1 MKFQTRCRFRVRI
14 RVICRVP
21 GIGKGSVE
29 SALWSLSFVLGLSI
43 PILLPPFRGM
53 PPLEPAPFG
62 VPMIIDSAVRRV
74 VSPRVAWRSCAAV
87 EPEALEAILR
97 ESARRHRVSLEVLRA
112 MAQRESAGRPC
123 VVSSKGAAGVLQ
135 LMPATARHFGV
146 RNVHDPMENVDAGAR
161 FLKELLERY
170 NNNLKFALAAYNA
183 GPGVVDRYGGVPPF
197 TETQDYVE
205 RVSRALEKHGE

>member
-1 MKFQTRCRFRVRI
+1 MEFQTSCRFRVRI

-29 SALWSLSFVLGLSI
+29 NALWSLSFVLGLSI

-74 VSPRVAWRSCAAV
+74 VSPRVARRSCAAV

-135 LMPATARHFGV
+135 LMP
-146 RNVHDPMENVDAGAR
+146 
-161 FLKELLERY
+161 
-170 NNNLKFALAAYNA
+170 
-183 GPGVVDRYGGVPPF
+183 
-197 TETQDYVE
+197 
-205 RVSRALEKHGE
+205 

>member
-1 MKFQTRCRFRVRI
+1 M
-14 RVICRVP
+14 
-21 GIGKGSVE
+21 
-29 SALWSLSFVLGLSI
+29 
-43 PILLPPFRGM
+43 
-53 PPLEPAPFG
+53 
-62 VPMIIDSAVRRV
+62 
-74 VSPRVAWRSCAAV
+74 
-87 EPEALEAILR
+87 
-97 ESARRHRVSLEVLRA
+97 SLEVLRA